1 MDVRKA
7 STSGILASN
16 LEGVFQG
23 SMTITSVRRGSIS
36 STWSTVCQSLYPS
49 ETTGSLLRP
58 EMDNIFDNKN
68 MDTIFI
74 LVLLP
79 YLIAKSFI
87 VWGETVEFD
96 DFPGSIPI
104 GLSVALTYVLLI
116 LATWRQQYRLVIPL
130 LAISA
135 SQLLAIK
142 DGSYNA
148 FLQSSVWAGIYLF
161 GIFLE
166 RGLKADFTGLLC
178 TALVVSTGVT
188 FFQSL

>member
-1 MDVRKA
+1 
-7 STSGILASN
+7 
-16 LEGVFQG
+16 
-23 SMTITSVRRGSIS
+23 
-36 STWSTVCQSLYPS
+36 
-49 ETTGSLLRP
+49 
-58 EMDNIFDNKN
+58 